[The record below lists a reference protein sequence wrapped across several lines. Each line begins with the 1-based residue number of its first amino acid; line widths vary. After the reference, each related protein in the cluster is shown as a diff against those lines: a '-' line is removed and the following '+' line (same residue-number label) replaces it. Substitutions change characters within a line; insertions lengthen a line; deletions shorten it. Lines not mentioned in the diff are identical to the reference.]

1 MMAKA
6 LVRTNKVEFISG
18 DSAQLCK
25 DVYFNL
31 PLLSVAGK
39 ILEDLQCNN
48 FVSVFLPAADYLTE
62 RASSCKEIEGGRE
75 REREMKRWRWRG
87 GDKKCIN
94 R

>member
-6 LVRTNKVEFISG
+6 LICSNKVEFISR

-25 DVYFNL
+25 DVDFNL
-31 PLLSVAGK
+31 SLLSVAGK

-48 FVSVFLPAADYLTE
+48 FVSIFLPAADHLTE
-62 RASSCKEIEGGRE
+62 SASSCKEIEGGRE
-75 REREMKRWRWRG
+75 RERER
-87 GDKKCIN
+87 DKEMEEGE